1 MTLYFD
7 TKVQFLD
14 SDAISTIGVW
24 HQNESIFAVASYSQ
38 NRGGSVT
45 IFDDLVSL
53 GIKKNQTKK
62 KISIKITGGT
72 TARYLIPSSSNI
84 SSNCFGLASGKT
96 SSSFWLGE
104 WRSSRLVQWKS

>member
-24 HQNESIFAVASYSQ
+24 HQNESIFAVSSFSQ

-45 IFDDLVSL
+45 IFDDLVSFFS
-53 GIKKNQTKK
+53 TAKK
-62 KISIKITGGT
+62 KKSIK
-72 TARYLIPSSSNI
+72 
-84 SSNCFGLASGKT
+84 F
-96 SSSFWLGE
+96 
-104 WRSSRLVQWKS
+104 

>member
-24 HQNESIFAVASYSQ
+24 HQNESIFAVASFSQ

-45 IFDDLVSL
+45 IFDDLVSFS
-53 GIKKNQTKK
+53 IKK
-62 KISIKITGGT
+62 SIKFNKNFTKPDRVNHCETFHSQFIHH
-72 TARYLIPSSSNI
+72 LKQLHW
-84 SSNCFGLASGKT
+84 FGIQKND
-96 SSSFWLGE
+96 F
-104 WRSSRLVQWKS
+104 